1 MKSGRNLSPIFEFEV
16 EKNAA
21 VQLIRLRFHRAF
33 QFFSSSGDALE
44 AQIASWNFQNYW
56 SQCKVP
62 VTESLKDP

>member
-16 EKNAA
+16 EKKCRRSTYSTSFPSC
-21 VQLIRLRFHRAF
+21 VSVLL
-33 QFFSSSGDALE
+33 SSGDALE